1 MAKYSYSI
9 YDIETDEVIID
20 YTESVDDD
28 EVFDSYDDAYEAGVY
43 AISCMELGAE
53 IETQMTVDVSYDT
66 YEVDVVEL

>member
-9 YDIETDEVIID
+9 YDTETGEIIID

-28 EVFDSYDDAYEAGVY
+28 EVFDTYEEADEAGLY

-53 IETQMTVDVSYDT
+53 IETQMTVGVTYDT
-66 YEVDVVEL
+66 YEVEVVEL